1 MKLENSYV
9 KDEPKKE
16 MKLIINV
23 ERLMT
28 NAEENF
34 KNKVEIQNVWLE
46 IKEFEV
52 VMVNLQIGLKVLSS
66 PTPFC
71 KGMLTI

>member
-1 MKLENSYV
+1 MKYSTSKNKRRLKLENSYV

-34 KNKVEIQNVWLE
+34 KNKVEIQNV
-46 IKEFEV
+46 
-52 VMVNLQIGLKVLSS
+52 
-66 PTPFC
+66 
-71 KGMLTI
+71 